1 MVLGNVGTRDDVP
14 SLAGAFADDAPPV
27 RAHVARAL
35 GRLGA
40 PDALAARRAERALL
54 ASDSDASASDE
65 ASAAFPRPPAEPQ
78 TRSGRLGNE
87 GAPRG

>member
-14 SLAGAFADDAPPV
+14 ALAGAFADDEPLV

-35 GRLGA
+35 GRIGP
-40 PDALAARRAERALL
+40 PDALAARRAEGALL
-54 ASDSDASASDE
+54 VSDE